1 MAGEVS
7 NQVKQL
13 LKNDD
18 SAVKLCVQGLYFPLF
33 LLLLLV
39 IYIPAFNDHH
49 YVYLVH
55 LPDSFSPRDKK
66 MPSKDCVIVQ
76 IGILDGCKFAHNF
89 GFKYKRFF
97 PKDKVFQQ

>member
-33 LLLLLV
+33 FLLLLV
-39 IYIPAFNDHH
+39 ISLLLIIIIIFGAFAS
-49 YVYLVH
+49 VFL
-55 LPDSFSPRDKK
+55 SE
-66 MPSKDCVIVQ
+66 
-76 IGILDGCKFAHNF
+76 A
-89 GFKYKRFF
+89 KRRHQNT
-97 PKDKVFQQ
+97 V